1 MKIKF
6 RLLVFIACALVS
18 LITFK
23 SSFANDK
30 IDTVTVE
37 MEKGDNLFKIFL
49 KMKINQS
56 ESKIFIKS
64 LDRRLDLRRIPIGQK
79 INFYFKDNTKK
90 LLVISV
96 PLKRNI
102 TVLAWRE
109 KNRINSAR
117 IPNSMALERIKAV
130 FNMENFRP
138 QPGKYIVKV
147 KKGDNLTK
155 ILSYYGANLNEV
167 HNIIIAFS
175 SVKNLKK
182 LRPDDEITMYYS
194 SGEDGVYLNKL
205 ELIMSGE
212 KILVKKDAFK
222 IFRVISEQMDTKE
235 EEEIKLVN
243 ELNLSSGDIILGQL
257 IDAGWTKKE
266 AREAVNAFATV
277 YDPKKIIKIESKLIF
292 PKDLRIRA
300 FAFVVSKNSSILVT
314 SIGSGKFLARRELL
328 QEAKALL
335 SNLKYGEILEDTI
348 DENLILQDP
357 IVTKSS
363 IEKKVDKDIN
373 KIEVSDQIEDV
384 DDFYLPANLVEG
396 KIIKGDS
403 LLSRLFALGEKRSTI
418 KKAIKSL
425 SNVTDP
431 NFVRS
436 GSDFIVA
443 LGKDK
448 QPMRGFYVGFS
459 KNKGYLVSLSGD
471 NNFISSKITKTKAI
485 TLLSKMKRE
494 IDILDKKEEIKWVKK
509 SFLDGN
515 DYKILSFNLKN
526 GETLSHIFSKVGISE
541 KNSINFVQE
550 LKTIYNPKNLHIGQ
564 KVKLVLENED
574 STTLLGLIISLDKIR
589 SIEIFNIENTYQV
602 NRHEQKTFT
611 KYHKNFGEINTS
623 LYKAAKE
630 VGMPISVLMQ
640 LVKVFSWDVDFQRE
654 VQTGDA
660 FEVLYQR
667 KYILQDEAV
676 DSGTVVRAALILGG
690 ERLTL
695 YRFEDKY
702 NGLSDYFDSEGHSVK
717 KALMR
722 TPLDGARL
730 TSGFGKRKHP
740 ILGYTKMHRGVDFG
754 AQRNTPVYAAGD
766 GIIEY
771 LGRNGGYGNYILIR
785 HNSDY
790 KTAYAHLSR
799 FAKFLKKRKR
809 VKQGDIIGY
818 VGSTGR
824 STGPHLH
831 YEIIFRGKQVNPVTV
846 RLPQGI
852 RLQGK
857 LYQRFSKKREA
868 LDKVWNGL

>member
-6 RLLVFIACALVS
+6 RLLVWITCTLAS
-18 LITFK
+18 LITFE

-222 IFRVISEQMDTKE
+222 IFRVISEEMDTKE
-235 EEEIKLVN
+235 EEDIKLVN

-277 YDPKKIIKIESKLIF
+277 YDPKKIINIKSKLIL

-314 SIGSGKFLARRELL
+314 SI
-328 QEAKALL
+328 
-335 SNLKYGEILEDTI
+335 
-348 DENLILQDP
+348 
-357 IVTKSS
+357 
-363 IEKKVDKDIN
+363 
-373 KIEVSDQIEDV
+373 
-384 DDFYLPANLVEG
+384 
-396 KIIKGDS
+396 
-403 LLSRLFALGEKRSTI
+403 
-418 KKAIKSL
+418 
-425 SNVTDP
+425 
-431 NFVRS
+431 
-436 GSDFIVA
+436 
-443 LGKDK
+443 
-448 QPMRGFYVGFS
+448 
-459 KNKGYLVSLSGD
+459 
-471 NNFISSKITKTKAI
+471 
-485 TLLSKMKRE
+485 
-494 IDILDKKEEIKWVKK
+494 
-509 SFLDGN
+509 
-515 DYKILSFNLKN
+515 
-526 GETLSHIFSKVGISE
+526 
-541 KNSINFVQE
+541 
-550 LKTIYNPKNLHIGQ
+550 
-564 KVKLVLENED
+564 
-574 STTLLGLIISLDKIR
+574 
-589 SIEIFNIENTYQV
+589 
-602 NRHEQKTFT
+602 
-611 KYHKNFGEINTS
+611 
-623 LYKAAKE
+623 
-630 VGMPISVLMQ
+630 
-640 LVKVFSWDVDFQRE
+640 
-654 VQTGDA
+654 
-660 FEVLYQR
+660 
-667 KYILQDEAV
+667 
-676 DSGTVVRAALILGG
+676 
-690 ERLTL
+690 
-695 YRFEDKY
+695 
-702 NGLSDYFDSEGHSVK
+702 
-717 KALMR
+717 
-722 TPLDGARL
+722 
-730 TSGFGKRKHP
+730 
-740 ILGYTKMHRGVDFG
+740 
-754 AQRNTPVYAAGD
+754 
-766 GIIEY
+766 
-771 LGRNGGYGNYILIR
+771 
-785 HNSDY
+785 
-790 KTAYAHLSR
+790 
-799 FAKFLKKRKR
+799 
-809 VKQGDIIGY
+809 
-818 VGSTGR
+818 
-824 STGPHLH
+824 
-831 YEIIFRGKQVNPVTV
+831 
-846 RLPQGI
+846 
-852 RLQGK
+852 
-857 LYQRFSKKREA
+857 
-868 LDKVWNGL
+868 